1 MKVFIVIGGINH
13 GKTRY
18 LRELYESLKE
28 KNIKTGGFTSNGII
42 NKEGLKDFEICNL
55 SDNKSMHLASRNQY
69 PGYIKMNESFYF
81 NPAAIEFGTSI
92 LEEALKNKSGVVII
106 DEIGP
111 IELKEKV
118 WYKSLLKVL
127 KSSVPIILV
136 SVRKGLSH
144 DVIQKFS
151 IQTTVLIDISDT
163 SSSEAAGMIGKNLL

>member
-1 MKVFIVIGGINH
+1 MKVFIVTGEINH

-18 LRELYESLKE
+18 LRELYELLIE

-81 NPAAIEFGTSI
+81 NPAAIEFGNNI
-92 LEEALKNKSGVVII
+92 LEDTLKNNSSVVII

-111 IELKEKV
+111 IELNGRV
-118 WYKSLLKVL
+118 WY
-127 KSSVPIILV
+127 
-136 SVRKGLSH
+136 
-144 DVIQKFS
+144 
-151 IQTTVLIDISDT
+151 
-163 SSSEAAGMIGKNLL
+163 